1 MKALGGE
8 QSVSASIKKAAARV
22 QSVYMGKGKGAYRE
36 HAAAVVSLL
45 QAPQWTLQ
53 LRVAGTPEVHLQSI
67 DGNVAEEEELQ

>member
-45 QAPQWTLQ
+45 QLPQRTLQ
-53 LRVAGTPEVHLQSI
+53 LRVASIPEVHLESLK
-67 DGNVAEEEELQ
+67 GNDAKE